1 MGEYFDWVNVD
12 KKEYLCPA
20 DFDLGNKRT
29 ESCWRGASLLNAL
42 YELLSSDWKGDHIV
56 FLGDE
61 AHIPEDSQNATLKKL
76 YLHTVQNGDPSIGQ
90 DAVYELYRNVSCLF
104 HEAEPI
110 VREAIG
116 YYIEDIEN
124 GICDNVNEYKI
135 DLACPYSGL
144 FLREGRAFPYVVN
157 HTKKVYYGFDQTIM
171 LDEDGTPVP
180 WKDPLPSLMV
190 FSGNVPP
197 GKWLGDVIGVAETVP
212 DGYELLETIRIE
224 D

>member
-29 ESCWRGASLLNAL
+29 ESCRRGASLLNAL
-42 YELLSSDWKGDHIV
+42 YELLSSDWKGNHIL

-61 AHIPEDSQNATLKKL
+61 AHIPEDSKNATLKKL
-76 YLHTVQNGDPSIGQ
+76 YLHTVQNSDPSIGH
-90 DAVYELYRNVSCLF
+90 DAVYEQYRNVSCLF

-110 VREAIG
+110 VREEIDF
-116 YYIEDIEN
+116 YTEDIERSMFDYFN
-124 GICDNVNEYKI
+124 QYRI
-135 DLACPYSGL
+135 DLACPYRGL
-144 FLREGRAFPYVVN
+144 FLREGRTFPYVVN
-157 HTKKVYYGFDQTIM
+157 HTKKVCYGFGQTIM
-171 LDEDGTPVP
+171 LDVDGTPVP
-180 WKDPLPSLMV
+180 WMDPLPYLMV
-190 FSGNVPP
+190 FSARVEP

-212 DGYELLETIRIE
+212 DGYELLKTIRIE

>member
-1 MGEYFDWVNVD
+1 M
-12 KKEYLCPA
+12 
-20 DFDLGNKRT
+20 
-29 ESCWRGASLLNAL
+29 
-42 YELLSSDWKGDHIV
+42 
-56 FLGDE
+56 
-61 AHIPEDSQNATLKKL
+61 
-76 YLHTVQNGDPSIGQ
+76 
-90 DAVYELYRNVSCLF
+90 
-104 HEAEPI
+104 
-110 VREAIG
+110 REAIG

-157 HTKKVYYGFDQTIM
+157 HTKKVCYGFDQTIM

-212 DGYELLETIRIE
+212 DGYELLKTIRIE